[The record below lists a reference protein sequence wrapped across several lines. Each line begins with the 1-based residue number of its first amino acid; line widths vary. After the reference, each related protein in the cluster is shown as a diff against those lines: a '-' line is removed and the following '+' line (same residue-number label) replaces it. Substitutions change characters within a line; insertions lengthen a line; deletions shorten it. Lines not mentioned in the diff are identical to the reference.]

1 MVRTAAGVRIR
12 LLAPAAP
19 GADAVPVPPDL
30 EDAYLT
36 IIHGSPA
43 LGDATRARQ

>member
-1 MVRTAAGVRIR
+1 MTRPLR

-19 GADAVPVPPDL
+19 GADAVPVAPDL

-36 IIHGSPA
+36 IIHESRGPT
-43 LGDATRARQ
+43 LGETTRARQ